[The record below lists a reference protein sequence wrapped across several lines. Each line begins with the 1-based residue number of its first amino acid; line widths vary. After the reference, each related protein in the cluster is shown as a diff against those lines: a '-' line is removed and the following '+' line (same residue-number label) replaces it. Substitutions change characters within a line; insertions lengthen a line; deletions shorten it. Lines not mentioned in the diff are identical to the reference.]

1 MRAECFKCKRNF
13 NTTNPEDEDG
23 DFFCPKCQK
32 GVDKI
37 ARTLDEEIA
46 KKPKKEAPRKLEPF
60 QRSADGHLEI
70 YNARQLI

>member
-1 MRAECFKCKRNF
+1 MRANCFKCKRNF
-13 NTTNPEDEDG
+13 NSKNPEDEDG
-23 DFFCPKCQK
+23 DFFCPQCQK

-37 ARTLDEEIA
+37 ARTLDQERA
-46 KKPKKEAPRKLEPF
+46 KKPKKLAPPKMQPF